1 MNSLLEKLRRP
12 EYTGDNRCWP
22 CTITNTAL
30 LAGMTGLLWL
40 RGKRR
45 TATALAV
52 GGLAA
57 IGLRGYLVPYTP
69 SFAPELTAKLPVDP
83 FDHGQS
89 PTATGSL
96 AEVGEASSP
105 DPDAPDEQSTPDG
118 EEVLAQLGEADVV
131 EFDGEDVRLDEDF
144 RADWRREIEAL
155 RERDLEGLAAVADG
169 ATPATVDVS
178 ATREAV
184 EPGIV
189 LDSEAGSPTHMRRA
203 YAIPEL
209 AATRAL
215 TGRVDDD
222 IARAAG
228 RPLRSL
234 LQTCPLCDEE
244 LIVTD
249 AKCCGE
255 TVPAGGTPAEKLMCP
270 SCNERVFT
278 FE

>member
-1 MNSLLEKLRRP
+1 MDSLLERVRQP
-12 EYTGDNRCWP
+12 QYTGDNRCWP
-22 CTITNTAL
+22 CTITNATL
-30 LAGMTGLLWL
+30 LAGVTGLLWL

-83 FDHGQS
+83 FDHS
-89 PTATGSL
+89 ESETATGSL
-96 AEVGEASSP
+96 ADVGGAASP
-105 DPDAPDEQSTPDG
+105 DQDGPDEQPSPGG
-118 EEVLAQLGEADVV
+118 EEVLAQLGEAGVV
-131 EFDGEDVRLDEDF
+131 EFDGENVRLNESF
-144 RADWRREIEAL
+144 RADWRREIEVL

-169 ATPATVDVS
+169 LTPSTIDVT
-178 ATREAV
+178 ATRETV

-189 LDSEAGSPTHMRRA
+189 LRSETGSPTHIRRT

-215 TGRVDDD
+215 AGRVDDGV
-222 IARAAG
+222 ARAAG

-255 TVPAGGTPAEKLMCP
+255 TVPAGGSPAEKLMCP
-270 SCNERVFT
+270 SCNERFFT

>member
-30 LAGMTGLLWL
+30 LAGVTGLLWL

-83 FDHGQS
+83 FDHGES

-96 AEVGEASSP
+96 ADVGESASP
-105 DPDAPDEQSTPDG
+105 DRDDAGEQPPDG
-118 EEVLAQLGEADVV
+118 EEVLAQLGEAGVV

-169 ATPATVDVS
+169 ATPPAVDVS

-189 LDSEAGSPTHMRRA
+189 LDSKAGSPTHMRRA

-215 TGRVDDD
+215 AGRVDDD
-222 IARAAG
+222 VARAAG

-255 TVPAGGTPAEKLMCP
+255 TVPTGGSPAEKLMCP
-270 SCNERVFT
+270 SCNARFFT

>member
-1 MNSLLEKLRRP
+1 MHSLLEKLRRP

-30 LAGMTGLLWL
+30 LAGVTGLLWL

-69 SFAPELTAKLPVDP
+69 SLAPELTAKLPVDP
-83 FDHGQS
+83 FDHGES
-89 PTATGSL
+89 ATATGSL
-96 AEVGEASSP
+96 ADVG
-105 DPDAPDEQSTPDG
+105 
-118 EEVLAQLGEADVV
+118 
-131 EFDGEDVRLDEDF
+131 
-144 RADWRREIEAL
+144 
-155 RERDLEGLAAVADG
+155 
-169 ATPATVDVS
+169 
-178 ATREAV
+178 EAV

-222 IARAAG
+222 VARAAG
-228 RPLRSL
+228 DRSGR
-234 LQTCPLCDEE
+234 CSRRAPS
-244 LIVTD
+244 VTR
-249 AKCCGE
+249 
-255 TVPAGGTPAEKLMCP
+255 
-270 SCNERVFT
+270 S
-278 FE
+278 